1 MHRQWLEKNGSQITQ
16 LTMTNELYRLLIVDD
31 EPIILSGMCQVVNWQ
46 DLGFTVAAT
55 AKDGQEALEII
66 EREKIDVVFSDV
78 RMPRMSGLELSEHI
92 MAHHPEIKVVIL
104 SGYNEFEYAQKA
116 IRHGVFAYILKPSVN
131 EEISETFTALK
142 QEMDEERSQ
151 QAAPVNSVVMTNAGV
166 IDLLFGRRETHAAQF
181 VQSQLSAYAD
191 RWPVRLMSIQLDC
204 SPFLGE
210 ARYPANTA
218 YRVVQ
223 RLMEVFPQS
232 SENNPF
238 LCYAAEVD
246 QSTIGCI
253 LMGEMAAYRI
263 QKPRILAHVVEELT
277 KNSPCSEAIFVLGEE
292 LSSLQE
298 LPSAWQKLSILQ
310 ANVSW
315 KGRNVII
322 EPDDDQWHHFP
333 AANVLERIQNEI
345 VEMVLEGNREAVST
359 LSNLFSALKRDRVVN
374 LARVYEFLEA
384 LFSRLNEEMASV
396 AMQDFL
402 PPLEQKDV
410 FERLRALRLFS
421 EMDEY
426 CSQLLS
432 EAIANANQVNDV
444 VMKRLVKEAVEI
456 IEQEYNTPLMLGDLA
471 DRLSVSTTYL
481 SRLFSQNLRISF
493 KTFLTSKRI
502 EVAKEMLHKSTM
514 RINEIAAE
522 VGYPDAHYFSDVFK
536 KEVGI
541 TPRKFRQR
549 IRMKDNPDA

>member
-1 MHRQWLEKNGSQITQ
+1 MHRQWLEKYGSQITPV
-16 LTMTNELYRLLIVDD
+16 TMTNELYRLLIVDD

-78 RMPRMSGLELSEHI
+78 RMPRMTGLELSKHI
-92 MAHHPEIKVVIL
+92 MEHHPEIKVVIL

-142 QEMDEERSQ
+142 QEMDAERALS
-151 QAAPVNSVVMTNAGV
+151 PVSISSFVMTNAGV
-166 IDLLFGRRETHAAQF
+166 VDLLFGRTDTQASQF
-181 VQSQLSAYAD
+181 VQSQIEPLVGRLVMRLLS
-191 RWPVRLMSIQLDC
+191 IKLDC
-204 SPFLGE
+204 SPLLSDVK
-210 ARYPANTA
+210 YPANTA

-223 RLMEVFPQS
+223 RLMEVFPQND
-232 SENNPF
+232 ENSAF

-246 QSTIGCI
+246 QSTIGCV
-253 LMGEMAAYRI
+253 LMGELGAYRI
-263 QKPRILAHVVEELT
+263 HKPRILAHVVEELT
-277 KNSPCSEAIFVLGEE
+277 QNSPCSEAIFVLGDEV
-292 LSSLQE
+292 STPQE
-298 LPSAWQKLSILQ
+298 LPSAWRSLSRLQ

-322 EPDDDQWHHFP
+322 EPDDDEWHHFP

-345 VEMVLEGNREAVST
+345 IEMVLEGNREAVTT

-374 LARVYEFLEA
+374 LARVHEFVEA
-384 LFSRLNEEMASV
+384 LFSRLNKEMASV
-396 AMQDFL
+396 AMQCFQ

-410 FERLRALRLFS
+410 FERLHNLCLFS
-421 EMDEY
+421 EMDDY
-426 CSQLLS
+426 CSQLIS

-444 VMKRLVKEAVEI
+444 MMKRLVKEAVEI

-471 DRLSVSTTYL
+471 DRLSISTTYL

-502 EVAKEMLHKSTM
+502 EEAKEMLNKSNM
-514 RINEIAAE
+514 RINEIAIA
-522 VGYPDAHYFSDVFK
+522 VGYQDAHYFSDVFK

-541 TPRKFRQR
+541 TPRKYRQR
-549 IRMKDNPDA
+549 LRMKDDPEA

>member
-1 MHRQWLEKNGSQITQ
+1 MHRQWLEKYGSQKT
-16 LTMTNELYRLLIVDD
+16 LPAMTNELYRLLIVDD

-78 RMPRMSGLELSEHI
+78 RMPRMSGLELSEHL
-92 MAHHPEIKVVIL
+92 MEHHPEIKVVIL

-142 QEMDEERSQ
+142 QEMDEERSKRPS
-151 QAAPVNSVVMTNAGV
+151 PVSSFVMTNAGV
-166 IDLLFGRRETHAAQF
+166 IDLLFGRRETQAAQF
-181 VQSQLSAYAD
+181 VQSQLTAYAE
-191 RWPVRLMSIQLDC
+191 RWGVRLLSIQLNC

-210 ARYPANTA
+210 VMYPANTA

-223 RLMEVFPQS
+223 RLMEVFPQTG
-232 SENNPF
+232 ENRAF

-263 QKPRILAHVVEELT
+263 HKPRILAHVVEELT
-277 KNSPCSEAIFVLGEE
+277 NNSPRSEAIFVLGEE
-292 LSSLQE
+292 VASLQE
-298 LPSAWQKLSILQ
+298 LPSAWQKLSRLQ

-322 EPDDDQWHHFP
+322 EPEDDEWHHFP
-333 AANVLERIQNEI
+333 TANVLERIQNEI
-345 VEMVLEGNREAVST
+345 VEMVLEGNREAVTT
-359 LSNLFSALKRDRVVN
+359 LSNIFSALKRDRVVN
-374 LARVYEFLEA
+374 LARVYEFLET
-384 LFSRLNEEMASV
+384 LFSRLNREMASV
-396 AMQDFL
+396 AMQCFQ

-426 CSQLLS
+426 CSHLLS
-432 EAIANANQVNDV
+432 EAITNANQVNDV
-444 VMKRLVKEAVEI
+444 MMKRLVKEAVEI
-456 IEQEYNTPLMLGDLA
+456 IEQEYNTPLMLSDLA
-471 DRLSVSTTYL
+471 DRLSISTTYL
-481 SRLFSQNLRISF
+481 SRLFSQNLRIPF
-493 KTFLTSKRI
+493 KTFLTSKRM
-502 EVAKEMLHKSTM
+502 EEAKEMLNKSNM
-514 RINEIAAE
+514 RINEIASA
-522 VGYPDAHYFSDVFK
+522 VGYQDAHYFSDVFK

-541 TPRKFRQR
+541 TPRKYRQR
-549 IRMKDNPDA
+549 VRMKDGPDA